1 MLNAQQDEIHS
12 ILSSFEDYI
21 ILFLGGRTEQRIYRC
36 TEKLLFIF
44 ALVGN
49 SLRVSHRD
57 IPIECDRRS
66 EFFELLSL
74 LNHVT
79 QPRGIREDLLTV
91 VTFHRRHPFTSHTSR
106 VSAKGQK
113 VIK

>member
-21 ILFLGGRTEQRIYRC
+21 ILFLEGRTEQRIYRC

-79 QPRGIREDLLTV
+79 QLRGIREDLLTV
-91 VTFHRRHPFTSHTSR
+91 VTFHRTSQTSR
-106 VSAKGQK
+106 VSTKGQK